1 MAMNAL
7 IMGWTLAGA
16 ALPRI
21 VLACDYGDSNPG
33 QLTATFAD
41 ASHPTIG
48 SYLRWYFCCGLAI
61 GTISMSFLQLLHKS
75 EKYNPRITRRWRVA
89 ARFGTCLIWAMLPF
103 AQEKLNSLALL
114 SIVTGTLYLCLFVEI
129 YGQSPKGSLVF
140 SWKSDWDTGGYEQVH
155 GGNKRMIR
163 TIYGFF

>member
-1 MAMNAL
+1 MNAL

-21 VLACDYGDSNPG
+21 VLACDYGDSNPD
-33 QLTATFAD
+33 QLTEIFA
-41 ASHPTIG
+41 AAAQPTVG

-61 GTISMSFLQLLHKS
+61 GTVSMSLLQLLHKP
-75 EKYNPRITRRWRVA
+75 ERITPRIARRWRVA
-89 ARFGTCLIWAMLPF
+89 GRFGTCLTWAMLPF
-103 AQEKLNSLALL
+103 AKDNLNSLNLL

-129 YGQSPKGSLVF
+129 YGQGPKGSLVF
-140 SWKSDWDTGGYEQVH
+140 SWKNDWDTGGYEEVH
-155 GGNKRMIR
+155 GGNRRMIR